1 METFIE
7 RQLKAPYRIYGSGH
21 ESSAVQQLDNA
32 CSLPVTLVGA
42 GMPDLQTGY
51 GLPIGGV
58 VAVDNAV
65 IPYAVGKDIAC
76 RMRLTLYSVGDPDQF
91 IIDCHD
97 DLVRILEE
105 ETRFGLGAHYDH
117 GFLKY
122 HSVMDD
128 PRWESCEV
136 LHDCKDTAWSQL
148 GTSGSGN
155 HFVEFGVIDIVKPQ
169 NPGFP
174 SGKWLALLSHGG
186 SRNTGSRVCD
196 MYSEIAQLNILD
208 LPKELQELA
217 WLPLD
222 SVYGRE
228 YWTAMELMG
237 DYARANHQII
247 HDDITR
253 RLMFDVVA
261 WIENHHNFAWKEDKI
276 LKDKTVIVHRK
287 GATPAHKG
295 VYGVIPGTMNTT
307 AYLVQ
312 GKGNPASLFS
322 ASHGAGRAMSC
333 KKAKATFT
341 RDDMVRIL
349 KEAGVTLISG
359 SLDEISSG
367 YKDIETVMAAQ
378 TDLVDIIG
386 KFTPRIV
393 KMAHEK
399 KRAWE

>member
-7 RQLKAPYRIYGSGH
+7 RQLKAPYRIYGTGH
-21 ESSAVQQLDNA
+21 EASAVDQLENA
-32 CSLPVTLVGA
+32 CRLPVTLYGA

-58 VAVDNAV
+58 IAVDNAV

-76 RMRLTLYSVGDPDQF
+76 RMRLTLYDVDAPEQF
-91 IIDCHD
+91 IHECHD
-97 DLVRILEE
+97 RLVCILEE
-105 ETRFGLGAHYDH
+105 ETRFGLGAHYADFERKDH
-117 GFLKY
+117 R
-122 HSVMDD
+122 VMYDH
-128 PRWESCEV
+128 RWESSE
-136 LHDCKDTAWSQL
+136 LLMDCKDTAWSQL
-148 GTSGSGN
+148 GSSGAGN
-155 HFVEFGVIDIVKPQ
+155 HFAEFGFIDIFQRQ

-174 SGKWLALLSHGG
+174 TGRWLALLTHGG
-186 SRNTGSRVCD
+186 SRNTGSKICD
-196 MYSEIAQLNILD
+196 EYSRIAKNNIVD
-208 LPKELQELA
+208 LPKELQDLA
-217 WLPLD
+217 WLSLD
-222 SVYGRE
+222 SVYGTE

-237 DYARANHQII
+237 FYAQANHQII
-247 HDDITR
+247 HDAITA
-253 RLMFDVVA
+253 RLGFDVVA

-276 LKDKTVIVHRK
+276 LKDRVAIVHRK

-295 VYGVIPGTMNTT
+295 VYGIIPGTMNTP

-312 GKGNPASLFS
+312 GKGNPASMFS

-341 RDDMVRIL
+341 MEEMTRIL
-349 KEAGVTLISG
+349 AEAHVTLISG

-378 TDLVDIIG
+378 SDLVVG

-393 KMAHEK
+393 KMALEK

>member
-1 METFIE
+1 METFTK
-7 RQLKAPYRIYGSGH
+7 RQLKAPYRIYGTGH
-21 ESSAVQQLDNA
+21 EASAIQQLDNA
-32 CSLPVTLVGA
+32 CSLPVTLYGA

-58 VAVDNAV
+58 IAVDNAV

-76 RMRLTLYSVGDPDQF
+76 RMRLTLFDVEDPERY
-91 IIDCHD
+91 IHECHD
-97 DLVRILEE
+97 NLVHILEE
-105 ETRFGLGAHYDH
+105 ETRFGLGAHYEDFERKDH
-117 GFLKY
+117 K
-122 HSVMDD
+122 VMYD
-128 PRWESCEV
+128 PRWNDTEFLSD
-136 LHDCKDTAWSQL
+136 LKDNAWSQL

-155 HFVEFGVIDIVKPQ
+155 HFAEFGVIDILQRQ

-174 SGKWLALLSHGG
+174 TGKWLALLTHGG
-186 SRNTGSRVCD
+186 SRNTGSQVCD
-196 MYSEIAQLNILD
+196 KYSKLAQSVISD
-208 LPKELQELA
+208 LPHELLELA

-222 SVYGRE
+222 SVFGRE

-237 DYARANHQII
+237 DYAQANHQIM
-247 HDDITR
+247 HEDITS

-261 WIENHHNFAWKEDKI
+261 WVENHHNFAWKEWWGNTKAI
-276 LKDKTVIVHRK
+276 IHRK

-295 VYGVIPGTMNTT
+295 VYGVIPGTMNTP

-312 GKGNPASLFS
+312 GKGNSESMFS

-333 KKAKATFT
+333 KKAKASFT
-341 RDDMVRIL
+341 REEMNQIL
-349 KEAGVTLISG
+349 AEAHVTLISG

-367 YKDIETVMAAQ
+367 YKNIETVMAAQ

-393 KMAHEK
+393 KMAHGK